1 MKYIIFS
8 DIHLHTFSG
17 EVDKESRLSK
27 RLLVQK
33 SILQQIIDLA
43 IIEDAIILF
52 GGDLV
57 HAVGNIPVEVIN
69 IIHWFFEEIK
79 KCGIKFYAVEGNHDQ
94 CIRKACPASHSILS
108 PFQNREQRDRE
119 ILSLKPTIRLVDY
132 DKIEDAEQIRGFDI
146 VVIHAQPDLVNKHKF
161 HMEGV
166 NWKKIVK
173 NNRLVFFGHDHTRR
187 ELSKICYVIGSPL
200 QLTMNDVGE
209 ERGCWIVDSKN
220 WSVTFKKLDYPELV
234 KIEKKEDKL
243 EAKFEERIKA
253 TSFQDI
259 LVEWLNKEGK
269 PSSYLDLIQKD
280 ITDKL
285 QVIKSVFNGKVTKMY
300 LKDFL
305 SIDEITVE
313 YKNGFWLVLGANGTG
328 KTSLTGE
335 GIYWILFDENTKGLA
350 KPEIVRNRPTKQKEA
365 IGELELVD
373 DKQFYKVRRSSKT
386 GLEVI
391 SEGKNLVDG
400 MTKIQAQQF
409 LEKNIL
415 GFDKNTFLAACYFS
429 QEQLMTL
436 AQLGDAD
443 TTNLVTN
450 LLGFETYDELHE
462 LMNQKMKEVTL
473 QIANLEKDSVNL
485 NNEIWKIS
493 EQQKNVKEQIEM
505 FTKQQCSLKDE
516 QLKVNQQIEELTIL
530 LGKIVIPVVTT
541 EELDVSLLTLNSNKT
556 EMMNSYKKLTV
567 DVQKVVQDLR
577 IKQSL
582 EQTKLQNI
590 LQEQGKIDKEKTK
603 IETEKRLTLENISKH
618 EVIIKSLEEN
628 KCSYCGAILN
638 KEDMEKHLGEEMA
651 EIALLKSFIVDNSDE
666 LDKQLNSLYD
676 QEAEIREKI
685 ENITLEI
692 EKLDAENKAN
702 NLRNQEEITKIETE
716 IKEIQKKKDQTLKE
730 QIEANSRKANI
741 TQQIQQLEQRKLT
754 LVNQISQVN
763 IDDKLVQLKNLEEK
777 ATVLNNQTIVLK
789 DRTHLLEA
797 NKTVYEF
804 WYVAFSNQGI
814 RPLLLDKFVNS
825 FNDVVRDYCY
835 DVSGGQFVVQFTPTA
850 KIRSGQERNKLGL
863 EVLYQDKIVNY
874 SSLSGGEKC
883 RVAIPLCFGLN
894 KWVSSRFGI
903 KNGLLGI
910 MVLDELF
917 ANLDV
922 QGRDSV
928 AEMLNDQGKNRAIF
942 CIDHSNVLAEYTE
955 KIWNVS
961 KIDECTQLEIV

>member
-8 DIHLHTFSG
+8 DIHLSNWQG
-17 EVDKESRLSK
+17 IVNSKERISQ
-27 RLLVQK
+27 RLLDQK
-33 SILQQIIDLA
+33 NILQQLIDLA
-43 IIEDAIILF
+43 IENDAILLH
-52 GGDLV
+52 GGDTF
-57 HAVGNIPVEVIN
+57 HAVGQVPTEALNVYNWFIN
-69 IIHWFFEEIK
+69 ECK
-79 KCGIKFYAVEGNHDQ
+79 KCEVKYFSATGNHDLSV
-94 CIRKACPASHSILS
+94 RKNVSSWHNILNL
-108 PFQNREQRDRE
+108 FQTEEERDKE
-119 ILSLKPTIRLVDY
+119 LSLLPQKIRFVDY
-132 DKIEDAEQIRGFDI
+132 QEEDFESIKGFDI
-146 VVIHAQPDLVNKHKF
+146 LILHKQPASTNKYGF
-161 HMEGV
+161 HLEGC
-166 NWKKIVK
+166 NWKKIAK
-173 NNRLVFFGHDHTRR
+173 NNKFCFYGHWHETKK
-187 ELSKICYVIGSPL
+187 LSSMAYVIGQPM
-200 QLTMNDVGE
+200 QMNQADVGE
-209 ERGCWIVDSKN
+209 ERGCWIVDSDN
-220 WSVTFKKLDYPELV
+220 WSVTFQKLNYPELV
-234 KIEKKEDKL
+234 KIEKVEKE

-259 LVEWLNKEGK
+259 LVEWINKEGK
-269 PSSYLDLIQKD
+269 PQSYLDLIQKD

-285 QVIKSVFNGKVTKMY
+285 QVAKSVFNGKVTKMY

-335 GIYWILFDENTKGLA
+335 GIYWILFDENTKQLA
-350 KPEIVRNRPTKQKEA
+350 KPEIIRNRPAKQKEA
-365 IGELELVD
+365 IGELSLVD
-373 DKQFYKVRRSSKT
+373 DKVFYTVKRSSKT

-391 SEGKNLVDG
+391 CEGKNLVEG

-443 TTNLVTN
+443 TTSLVTN

-462 LMNQKMKEVTL
+462 LMNQRIKDVTL
-473 QIANLEKDSVNL
+473 QLEELEKSSVNL
-485 NNEIWKIS
+485 NNEIWKNG
-493 EQQKNVKEQIEM
+493 EQQKNIKEQIS
-505 FTKQQCSLKDE
+505 QQEKMVADLKDE
-516 QLKVNQQIEELTIL
+516 QSKVTTQIEELTTL
-530 LGKIVIPVVTT
+530 LGNIVVPSVTT
-541 EELDVSLLTLNSNKT
+541 EELDTSLSKLNVHKT
-556 EMMNSYKKLTV
+556 EMSTKNKTLQESGQLKINE
-567 DVQKVVQDLR
+567 LR
-577 IKQSL
+577 KSL
-582 EQTKLQNI
+582 NIENTKLQNI
-590 LQEQGKIDKEKTK
+590 LQEQAKIDKEKTK
-603 IETEKRLTLENISKH
+603 IETTKRLTLENISKH
-618 EVIIKSLEEN
+618 EAIIKSLEEN

-638 KEDMEKHLGEEMA
+638 KKDMEKHLGEEMA
-651 EIALLKSFIVDNSDE
+651 AITLLKNTPFVDIDNLNE
-666 LDKQLNSLYD
+666 QLEMYYD

-685 ENITLEI
+685 ENINFEI
-692 EKLDAENKAN
+692 NKLDAENKAD
-702 NLRNQEEITKIETE
+702 NLRNQDEIAKIETE
-716 IKEIQKKKDQTLKE
+716 IKEVQKKKDQTLKE
-730 QIEANSRKANI
+730 QIEANSRKASL
-741 TQQIQQLEQRKLT
+741 TAQIKQLEQRLLT
-754 LVNQISQVN
+754 INNQINQFN
-763 IDDKLVQLKNLEEK
+763 INDKLAQLKDLEDK
-777 ATVLNNQTIVLK
+777 LGVLNNNTTVLK
-789 DRTHLLEA
+789 DSTHLVGV
-797 NKTVYEF
+797 NKMVYEF

-825 FNDVVRDYCY
+825 FNEIVRDYCY

-863 EVLYQDKIVNY
+863 EVIHKDKIVNY
-874 SSLSGGEKC
+874 ASLSGGEKC

-955 KIWNVS
+955 KIWMVTKNN
-961 KIDECTQLEIV
+961 ECTQLEVV